1 MAQSEHTRAVEDLF
15 EPAGQ
20 PICSLGLGAP
30 KRLKHAEHERRID
43 SFNRQLPDDG
53 VDELADCVLP
63 RGQAPGAAPSRL
75 AGLNIVLRGCSKV
88 VALAAATLASW
99 AGCRFSAKG
108 SRPSR
113 NCSRRAVALRRAFSS
128 VTCRGSL
135 IRFRVADHLFVSE
148 TPMIALCHSGR
159 PRGKGR
165 RRPHG
170 GRDQGPQGERFQLGR
185 DKGVSWNSDRGGM
198 PRESGRGIRQM
209 SGKTCFISDG

>member
-1 MAQSEHTRAVEDLF
+1 MIDRGDLRTSRQQLIEMDSPPSRVLALAQSEHTRAVEDLF
-15 EPAGQ
+15 EPAAQ

-88 VALAAATLASW
+88 VALAAATLASC
-99 AGCRFSAKG
+99 AARRFSARG

-113 NCSRRAVALRRAFSS
+113 NCSRRAVALRRAFFERYVSRLPNPIS
-128 VTCRGSL
+128 RSRPPL
-135 IRFRVADHLFVSE
+135 RVRNTHDRPLPFGE
-148 TPMIALCHSGR
+148 TAR
-159 PRGKGR
+159 
-165 RRPHG
+165 
-170 GRDQGPQGERFQLGR
+170 
-185 DKGVSWNSDRGGM
+185 
-198 PRESGRGIRQM
+198 
-209 SGKTCFISDG
+209 